1 MVNEKDVRRVWNA
14 KLSSTGYRSMIDNA
28 VYVNAPRIAE
38 LVNTELE
45 KTHRID
51 VENVIDEVIN
61 KSLEKGLA

>member
-38 LVNTELE
+38 VVNTELE

-61 KSLEKGLA
+61 RAIEKGLA

>member
-14 KLSSTGYRSMIDNA
+14 QLSFTGYRSMIDNA

-61 KSLEKGLA
+61 RAIEKGLA

>member
-14 KLSSTGYRSMIDNA
+14 KLSSAGYRSMIDNA

-61 KSLEKGLA
+61 KALEKGLA

>member
-28 VYVNAPRIAE
+28 VYVNAPCIAE

-61 KSLEKGLA
+61 KALEKGLA

>member
-1 MVNEKDVRRVWNA
+1 
-14 KLSSTGYRSMIDNA
+14 MIDNA

-61 KSLEKGLA
+61 KALEKGLA

>member
-28 VYVNAPRIAE
+28 VYVNAARIAE

-61 KSLEKGLA
+61 KALEKGLA

>member
-14 KLSSTGYRSMIDNA
+14 SLSSVGYQSMIDNT

-38 LVNTELE
+38 LVNDELE

-51 VENVIDEVIN
+51 VENVIGEIIN
-61 KSLEKGLA
+61 KALEKGLA